1 MDNKIGG
8 RRISEASL
16 NKKVIKWINSLP
28 LGHAYKQKAGPAN
41 PGALDVSGSIEG
53 VRIELEGKIGDNK
66 PTPLQRQKIS
76 EWSELLVITGCYW
89 TLEEAK
95 QLVIDGFIP
104 HMNTG
109 YMRSW
114 MNPTK
119 KEQ

>member
-8 RRISEASL
+8 KRISEASL
-16 NKKVIKWINSLP
+16 NKNVIKWINSLP
-28 LGHAYKQKAGPAN
+28 NGYAYKQKAGPAN

-53 VRIELEGKIGDNK
+53 IRIELEGKIGDNK

-76 EWSELLVITGCYW
+76 EWRELLVITGCYW